1 MRPSLV
7 DAGIL
12 TERPLRLQGARPI
25 AARRPGP
32 GLPLP
37 RLGDRIEFLDGASPL
52 PFSSEEDIMKGD
64 PKLIKVLNS
73 LLADELTAINQY
85 MVHSE
90 MCDNWGYDKL
100 HKTIEKRAIDEMK
113 HAEKL
118 IGRILFLEGLP
129 IVSDLKKLFIGADVP
144 KMFASDH
151 KAEDG
156 AIKSYNEAIILAGS
170 LKDYATREILESIL
184 KDEDAHIDGI
194 EEVLDQ
200 IGQMGLQIFLTTQ
213 VG

>member
-1 MRPSLV
+1 
-7 DAGIL
+7 
-12 TERPLRLQGARPI
+12 
-25 AARRPGP
+25 
-32 GLPLP
+32 
-37 RLGDRIEFLDGASPL
+37 
-52 PFSSEEDIMKGD
+52 MKGD

-100 HKTIEKRAIDEMK
+100 HKAIEKRAIDEMK
-113 HAEKL
+113 HAETL

-129 IVSDLKKLFIGADVP
+129 IVSDLKKLFIGAEIP
-144 KMFASDH
+144 KMFANDH
-151 KAEDG
+151 TAEEG
-156 AIKSYNEAIILAGS
+156 AIKSYNEAIVLAGN
-170 LKDYATREILESIL
+170 LKDYATREVLESIL
-184 KDEDAHIDGI
+184 KDEDAHIDAI
-194 EEVLDQ
+194 EEVQDQ

>member
-1 MRPSLV
+1 
-7 DAGIL
+7 
-12 TERPLRLQGARPI
+12 
-25 AARRPGP
+25 
-32 GLPLP
+32 
-37 RLGDRIEFLDGASPL
+37 
-52 PFSSEEDIMKGD
+52 MKGD
-64 PKLIKVLNS
+64 PKLIKALNA

-100 HKTIEKRAIDEMK
+100 HKAIEKRAIDEMK

-144 KMFASDH
+144 KMFVNDRN
-151 KAEDG
+151 AEDG
-156 AIKSYNEAIILAGS
+156 AIKAYNEAIVLAGN
-170 LKDYATREILESIL
+170 LKDFATREILESIL
-184 KDEDAHIDGI
+184 KDEDAHMDAI
-194 EEVLDQ
+194 EEVQDQ
-200 IGQMGLQIFLTTQ
+200 IGQMGLPIFLTTQ